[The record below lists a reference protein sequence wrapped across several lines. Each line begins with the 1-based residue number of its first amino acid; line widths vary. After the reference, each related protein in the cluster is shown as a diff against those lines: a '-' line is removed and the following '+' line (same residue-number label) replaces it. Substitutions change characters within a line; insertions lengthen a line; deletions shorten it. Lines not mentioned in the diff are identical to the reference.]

1 MFYLPSKIKQYI
13 SGIILLYLNFNH
25 VFAQDL
31 QSKRPVIFSKPIE
44 LDWHA
49 ISWPSV
55 NYLRTPIDGGAA
67 IYSLDN
73 ETNLKFKINIVLP
86 GGVYTLPKED
96 RPAFGAMVDLLLL
109 GGSGNY
115 SYDELENYTSENG
128 INIRSTILANGQIML
143 SADALSSDFP
153 KVIEL
158 LRNIILKPRFDST
171 SLPLW
176 KQRAKDSFKN
186 LLDFNTFDK
195 QYRLIEQQ
203 ANSILFGKNH
213 YLSTVIE
220 RSSPENIEKI
230 TIQKVKELNK
240 KSVSKNGLNVFLAGS
255 YSSGDF
261 EKLKKL
267 ITDIPHLN
275 PQIRF
280 WLPTKEIE
288 QEKMNKIRTVFIT
301 KPEMS
306 QSNISLRYYFPKIGK
321 LNSIEMIQFDVLE
334 EIFSSNGGIVGND
347 RFSKVLRAESGISY
361 SPHAFFNDSAL
372 YPNTDFGVYHLTFQ
386 SPNERLYEAIKLATK
401 TWNDFIKNGVTQEEL
416 DNTRTALMNR
426 MLATELTVFN
436 KADEL
441 MNQILRGYLPSVN
454 PIEFKLAKLDKQK
467 NLQEINNVLK
477 KLNNETIYPVLII
490 MGNPSTDEIS
500 QIKKIDNIEILNTL
514 TIDSLINSY
523 LK

>member
-1 MFYLPSKIKQYI
+1 MSYLSNKIKQYV
-13 SGIILLYLNFNH
+13 SGVILLILNINYAD
-25 VFAQDL
+25 AQDL

-44 LDWHA
+44 LDWHG

-67 IYSLDN
+67 IYSLDD
-73 ETNLKFKINIVLP
+73 ETNLKFKINIILP
-86 GGVYTLPKED
+86 GGVYTLAKED

-128 INIRSTILANGQIML
+128 INIRTTILASGQIML
-143 SADALSSDFP
+143 SADALNTDFA
-153 KVIEL
+153 KVVDL

-203 ANSILFGKNH
+203 ANSILFGKDH
-213 YLSTVIE
+213 YLSTIIE
-220 RSSPENIEKI
+220 RSSPESIEKI
-230 TIQKVKELNK
+230 TLEKVKELNK
-240 KSVSKNGLNVFLAGS
+240 KSISKNGLNVFLAGS
-255 YSSGDF
+255 YSTTDF

-267 ITDIPHLN
+267 IIEIPHLN
-275 PQIRF
+275 PQIRT

-288 QEKMNKIRTVFIT
+288 QEKVNKIRTVIIS

-321 LNSIEMIQFDVLE
+321 LNSIEMTQFDILE

-372 YPNTDFGVYHLTFQ
+372 YPNTDFGVYHLSFQ

-401 TWNDFIKNGVTQEEL
+401 TWNEFIQNGITQEEL

-467 NLQEINNVLK
+467 NLQELNIVLK
-477 KLNNETIYPVLII
+477 RLNKEAIYPVLVI
-490 MGNPSTDEIS
+490 MGNPSIEETN
-500 QIKKIDNIEILNTL
+500 QLKKIDGIEIISTFSIDTL
-514 TIDSLINSY
+514 IKSY